1 MLLIKLTKFIY
12 DLRAY
17 VNQLKS
23 EGFNEKFIKDA
34 IEF

>member
-1 MLLIKLTKFIY
+1 MKIEEVK
-12 DLRAY
+12 RGAY
-17 VNQLKS
+17 VNQLKA